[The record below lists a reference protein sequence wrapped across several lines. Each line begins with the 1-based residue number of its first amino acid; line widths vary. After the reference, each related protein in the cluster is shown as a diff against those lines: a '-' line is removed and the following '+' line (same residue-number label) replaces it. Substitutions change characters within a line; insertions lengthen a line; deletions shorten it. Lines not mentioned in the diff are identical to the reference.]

1 MANTRVI
8 GNQSVI
14 DFVLYDFVTEASSFA
29 AHTDVF
35 FTDTLGSGL
44 QISPLAV
51 ANTLPANWTKFDVTG
66 IGIKFTSGV
75 FSAASSNG
83 FLTAV
88 QDASYQVTVG
98 QTPIKF
104 GHLTEFLNVVGSF
117 KYTSANTSSIVAI
130 DPSHMQNAYLS
141 LSVPITIPA
150 LTYFDMQI
158 VWNTVSTAFDSAVV
172 GVFFKGLLYQNI
184 YG

>member
-1 MANTRVI
+1 MPNTRVI

-14 DFVLYDFVTEASSFA
+14 DFTLYDFITEGSSFA
-29 AHTDVF
+29 AHTDTF
-35 FTDTLGSGL
+35 FTHTISDGL
-44 QISPLAV
+44 QISPLAEG
-51 ANTLPANWTKFDVTG
+51 NTLPGNWTQFDITQV
-66 IGIKFTSGV
+66 GIKFTSGV
-75 FSAASSNG
+75 FSAASANG

-88 QDASYQVTVG
+88 QDASYQITVG

-117 KYTSANTSSIVAI
+117 KYTSANTSSVVAT
-130 DPSHMQNAYLS
+130 DPSHMPSSMLN
-141 LSVPITIPA
+141 LSVALTIPA
-150 LTYFDMQI
+150 KTYFDMQI
-158 VWNTVSTAFDSAVV
+158 VWNTASTAFNSLVI